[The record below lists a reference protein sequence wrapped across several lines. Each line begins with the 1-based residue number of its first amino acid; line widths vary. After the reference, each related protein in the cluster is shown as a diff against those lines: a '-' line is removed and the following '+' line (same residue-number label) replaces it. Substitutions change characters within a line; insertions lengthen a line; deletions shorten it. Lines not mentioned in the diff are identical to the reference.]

1 MYLQNRHVCVSTEL
15 NPSAETQRWPKVTW
29 YLPPLPNEQTRVNG
43 RGGDGPGAQ
52 GQRSNFPAAQQ
63 DNRARRNLARWFSGI
78 RTTAS
83 PQELESVSLESS
95 LEQGHRGDF
104 PTRPAFTPLDHGLG
118 INNPAE
124 HDSKPP
130 TK

>member
-1 MYLQNRHVCVSTEL
+1 MAQQQKVALRFGRERVYLAL
-15 NPSAETQRWPKVTW
+15 TQRQPVCPVITPIAKV
-29 YLPPLPNEQTRVNG
+29 LTRVNG
-43 RGGDGPGAQ
+43 RGRDRPGPYWLTFP
-52 GQRSNFPAAQQ
+52 FPAAQQ

-83 PQELESVSLESS
+83 PQELKSVSLESS
-95 LEQGHRGDF
+95 LEQWHRGDC

-124 HDSKPP
+124 HDSKM
-130 TK
+130 TC